1 VPALPLPTSPDP
13 LRAVPGLRPA
23 WSGSEA
29 KTREAQALEVVARL
43 AGGVARDFN
52 EYLTVIA
59 GQAERALELVG
70 PDHPARAALLEVQ
83 ASGRAAAEATSDLL
97 AISRRQVL
105 SPQPVDLNS
114 LVRGLVRTLPA
125 ALPAGVHARFDL
137 SPMPLA
143 IDVDAA
149 QVTRAITNL
158 VSFMADAMPTGGVI
172 TFGTK
177 STELGRARTVRLYIS
192 DTGPGLTEDLRARLF
207 EPFVA
212 ATSRRKGLA
221 LTAAYGIVA
230 QSGGGLSAE
239 SVPRGGTVFTMAW
252 PASGQAM
259 QAAAAR
265 TRPIT
270 AAD

>member
-1 VPALPLPTSPDP
+1 VAALPAPSSPNPLP
-13 LRAVPGLRPA
+13 AVPRLRPV

-29 KTREAQALEVVARL
+29 KTREAQTLEVVARL

-70 PDHPARAALLEVQ
+70 PGHPAHAALLEVQ
-83 ASGRAAAEATSDLL
+83 ASGRAAAEATNDLL

-105 SPQPVDLNS
+105 TPQPVDLNS

-125 ALPAGVHARFDL
+125 MLPAGVHARFEL
-137 SPMPLA
+137 AAMPLV
-143 IDVDAA
+143 IDVDAT
-149 QVTRAITNL
+149 QVTRAVTNL
-158 VSFMADAMPTGGVI
+158 VSFMCDAMPTGGII

-177 STELGRARTVRLYIS
+177 TTEIGRARTVRLSIA
-192 DTGPGLTEDLRARLF
+192 DTGPGLTEDLRARVF

-221 LTAAYGIVA
+221 LTAAHGIVA
-230 QSGGGLSAE
+230 QSGGGLSAD
-239 SVPRGGTVFTMAW
+239 SVPRGGTVFMLAW
-252 PASGQAM
+252 PASRHEVQP
-259 QAAAAR
+259 AAAGR
-265 TRPIT
+265 PPIT
-270 AAD
+270 AAS